1 MENNE
6 KSAKTIKTLR
16 VIMVMLLLIIAG
28 LTVVYFQQK
37 QQAKDTQEILQAQKD
52 SISNNLLRLMNDY
65 SELETTNDT
74 LNQKLQK
81 EQEHAKKL
89 YAELQSV
96 KQISYAKIK

>member
-1 MENNE
+1 
-6 KSAKTIKTLR
+6 
-16 VIMVMLLLIIAG
+16 MVMLLLIIFG
-28 LTVVYFQQK
+28 LTVWYYFQQK
-37 QQAKDTQEILQAQKD
+37 QQTRYTGNAQAQKD

-65 SELETTNDT
+65 MLETTAVSP

-96 KQISYAKIK
+96 KQIRLCQN